1 MAPTLPTSADVRKAR
16 TQANKAVSERF
27 DLVRT
32 PLLAVL
38 GAGDLGVN
46 KVNDA
51 LAKARKGAE
60 ERRGVVT
67 ERVEKLQAQ
76 LSDLP
81 TELRERFEAERA
93 RYNADELR
101 KRYDELAERGE
112 GALRRIRKQPRV
124 AKTLDSISDVNERFE
139 KQVEKV
145 VDDVHD
151 RFAAGSVKVT
161 EVRAE
166 AADKVEEAG
175 TTAAAKVEEAGAS
188 AAETTKT
195 TATKAAT
202 KTAPRRGTGTASAKR
217 STNGGT
223 AK

>member
-51 LAKARKGAE
+51 LSKARKNAE

-67 ERVEKLQAQ
+67 ERVEKLQSQ

-112 GALRRIRKQPRV
+112 GALDRIRKQPRV

-139 KQVEKV
+139 KQVDKV

-151 RFAAGSVKVT
+151 RFTTADAKVT
-161 EVRAE
+161 AVRAD

-175 TTAAAKVEEAGAS
+175 STAAAKVEEAGAT

-202 KTAPRRGTGTASAKR
+202 KAAPRRGNGAAAKR
-217 STNGGT
+217 TTNGGT